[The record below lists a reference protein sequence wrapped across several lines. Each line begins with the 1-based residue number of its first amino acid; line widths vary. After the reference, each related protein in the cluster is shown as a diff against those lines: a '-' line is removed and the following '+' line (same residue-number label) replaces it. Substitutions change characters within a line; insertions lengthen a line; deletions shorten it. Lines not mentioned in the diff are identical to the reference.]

1 MGLGYLYARRF
12 GPDMASA
19 NRLNLEIFTP
29 ALIFSVLSG
38 EGFELARYAELAFAA
53 MLVVLGSGLIA
64 WPFAR
69 LFGYGSKV
77 FLPPMMFN
85 NSGNMGLPLALFAFG
100 EAALPA
106 AMILFLVE
114 NTLHFTVGNAML
126 TGHVNPL
133 KLIRMPMLAATLAGL
148 VVAVSRRSRCP
159 GPCTRRSTCSG
170 EVAIPL
176 MLFALGVRM
185 TGVDLSDWR
194 IGMAG
199 ALICPLTGLL
209 MAWLVGA
216 DRAFAA
222 AAAGATDRVCRA
234 ATGGAEF
241 HAGRAIRHR
250 AAQGRGG
257 RAAGQYG
264 ESAGAAGGAVSSS
277 CELQRPGSP
286 ACRAGR
292 AGGWDRSGLLRD
304 LGLLD
309 HDGLDRH
316 V

>member
-1 MGLGYLYARRF
+1 
-12 GPDMASA
+12 
-19 NRLNLEIFTP
+19 
-29 ALIFSVLSG
+29 
-38 EGFELARYAELAFAA
+38 

-69 LFGYGSKV
+69 LFGYGNKV

-148 VVAVSRRSRCP
+148 VVAVFEVQVP
-159 GPCTRRSTCSG
+159 GPLHG
-170 EVAIPL
+170 AIDLLGQVAIPL

-185 TGVDLSDWR
+185 IDVDLSDWR

-199 ALICPLTGLL
+199 AVLCPLTGLV
-209 MAWLVGA
+209 MAWLVA
-216 DRAFAA
+216 MIVPLPQLQLAQLIVFAA
-222 AAAGATDRVCRA
+222 LPPAVLNFMLAERYDIEPHKVAAVVLLGNFASLLVLP
-234 ATGGAEF
+234 
-241 HAGRAIRHR
+241 
-250 AAQGRGG
+250 
-257 RAAGQYG
+257 
-264 ESAGAAGGAVSSS
+264 AV
-277 CELQRPGSP
+277 LFFV
-286 ACRAGR
+286 
-292 AGGWDRSGLLRD
+292 L
-304 LGLLD
+304 
-309 HDGLDRH
+309 
-316 V
+316 

>member
-1 MGLGYLYARRF
+1 MFQVFEIVFPIFAIVFLGYVYARRF

-38 EGFELARYAELAFAA
+38 EGFELARYADLALAA
-53 MLVVLGSGLIA
+53 VIVVLGSGLVA

-69 LFGYGSKV
+69 LFGYPSRV

-133 KLIRMPMLAATLAGL
+133 KLLRMPMLVATLAGL
-148 VVAVSRRSRCP
+148 AVAVLQVRVP
-159 GPCTRRSTCSG
+159 GPLHEAIDLLG
-170 EVAIPL
+170 QIAIPL

-194 IGMAG
+194 IGLAG
-199 ALICPLTGLL
+199 ALVCPLSGLAMAGL
-209 MAWLVGA
+209 AAWLVPLPPIQVA
-216 DRAFAA
+216 QLLAFAA
-222 AAAGATDRVCRA
+222 LPPAVLNFMLAERYGIEPRKVAAIVLLGNLA
-234 ATGGAEF
+234 
-241 HAGRAIRHR
+241 
-250 AAQGRGG
+250 
-257 RAAGQYG
+257 
-264 ESAGAAGGAVSSS
+264 SLAV
-277 CELQRPGSP
+277 LP
-286 ACRAGR
+286 AV
-292 AGGWDRSGLLRD
+292 LLFV
-304 LGLLD
+304 L
-309 HDGLDRH
+309 
-316 V
+316 

>member
-1 MGLGYLYARRF
+1 MFQVFQIVFPIFAIVLLGYLYARRF
-12 GPDMASA
+12 GADMASA

-53 MLVVLGSGLIA
+53 MIVVLGSGLLA
-64 WPFAR
+64 WPFGR
-69 LFGYGSKV
+69 LFGYPNRV

-133 KLIRMPMLAATLAGL
+133 KLLRMPMLIATLAGL
-148 VVAVSRRSRCP
+148 AVAVFEIHVP
-159 GPCTRRSTCSG
+159 GPLHEAIDLLG
-170 EVAIPL
+170 QIAIPL

-194 IGMAG
+194 IGLAG
-199 ALICPLTGLL
+199 ALICPLSGLA
-209 MAWLVGA
+209 MAWLATRVVPLPQIQIVQLMV
-216 DRAFAA
+216 FAA
-222 AAAGATDRVCRA
+222 LPPAVLNFMLAERYHIEPRKVAAIVLLGNLA
-234 ATGGAEF
+234 
-241 HAGRAIRHR
+241 
-250 AAQGRGG
+250 
-257 RAAGQYG
+257 
-264 ESAGAAGGAVSSS
+264 SLAV
-277 CELQRPGSP
+277 LPVV
-286 ACRAGR
+286 
-292 AGGWDRSGLLRD
+292 LFYVL
-304 LGLLD
+304 
-309 HDGLDRH
+309 
-316 V
+316 